1 MPAAIWALAIATFGI
16 ATTEFIVAGL
26 LPEIATE
33 FSISIPTAG
42 YMVTSYALGVFVG
55 APVLII
61 LGGRIERKKMLS
73 MLMILFIIGNALT
86 TFSPTF
92 YLAIMGRIVA
102 SLTHGA
108 FMGIG
113 AIIASEL
120 VPKNKKTTAIAF
132 MFSGMTLANLVG
144 IPLGTWIGKEI
155 SWRVTF
161 AIITVIGIIALFGI
175 LKLLPKFNQETPA
188 SIRKELLAFTNIH
201 VLLAMGITVLG
212 PAAFFTTITYIAPFM
227 INIAGFSESAITW
240 ILLVLGLGFFFGNIV
255 GGKLADKAMMLLLY
269 WTLGLQA
276 LVLFIFWLYGDNPV
290 IACLSLF
297 LMAAFG
303 FATVSP
309 IQRLVM
315 DKAQEASAPNLVSS
329 VNIGFF
335 NLGNAIGAWLGGVI
349 IASNY
354 GYSSLNLAG
363 GLLASMALLL
373 AVISGRL
380 DHKRTR
386 VRTLKKGLHDV

>member
-1 MPAAIWALAIATFGI
+1 MPAAIWVLAIATFGI

-33 FSISIPTAG
+33 FSITIPTAG

-61 LGGRIERKKMLS
+61 LGEHIERKKMLS
-73 MLMILFIIGNALT
+73 LLMVLFIVGNALT
-86 TFSPTF
+86 TLSPTF
-92 YLAIMGRIVA
+92 YLAIVGRIVA

-120 VPKNKKTTAIAF
+120 VAKNKKTMAIAF
-132 MFSGMTLANLVG
+132 MFSGMTLANLAGV
-144 IPLGTWIGKEI
+144 PLGTWIGKVV

-161 AIITVIGIIALFGI
+161 AIITAIGVISLLGI
-175 LKLLPKFNQETPA
+175 LTLLPKFNQEKPA
-188 SIRKELLAFTNIH
+188 SIKKELLAFTHIRI
-201 VLLAMGITVLG
+201 LLAMGITILG
-212 PAAFFTTITYIAPFM
+212 PAAFFTTVTYIAPLM
-227 INIAGFSESAITW
+227 VNIAGFSEGAITW
-240 ILLVLGLGFFFGNIV
+240 LLVVLGSGFFVGNIV
-255 GGKLADKAMMLLLY
+255 GGKLADKAMMPLLY

-276 LVLFIFWLYGDNPV
+276 LVLFIFWLYGDSQF

-315 DKAQEASAPNLVSS
+315 EKAQEVSAANLVSS

-335 NLGNAIGAWLGGVI
+335 NLGNAVGAWLGGVI

-354 GYSSLNLAG
+354 GYTTLNLAG
-363 GLLASMALLL
+363 GLLASMALIL
-373 AVISGRL
+373 AVISGFLER
-380 DHKRTR
+380 R
-386 VRTLKKGLHDV
+386 

>member
-33 FSISIPTAG
+33 FTISIPTAG

-55 APVLII
+55 APVLIL
-61 LGGRIERKKMLS
+61 LGARIERKKMLS
-73 MLMILFIIGNALT
+73 MLMVLFIIGNALT

-92 YLAIMGRIVA
+92 SLAIIGRIVA

-113 AIIASEL
+113 AIIAAEL
-120 VPKNKKTTAIAF
+120 VAENKRTTAIAL
-132 MFSGMTLANLVG
+132 MFSGMTVANLVG
-144 IPLGTWIGKEI
+144 IPLGTWIGKAI
-155 SWRVTF
+155 SWRMTF
-161 AIITVIGIIALFGI
+161 AIITVIGVIALVGI
-175 LKLLPKFNQETPA
+175 LKLLPKFDQNAPV
-188 SIRKELLAFTNIH
+188 SIKKELLAFTNIH

-212 PAAFFTTITYIAPFM
+212 PAAFFTTITYIAPLM
-227 INIAGFSESAITW
+227 INIAGFSESAITG
-240 ILLVLGLGFFFGNIV
+240 ILLILGLGFFFGNIV
-255 GGKLADKAMMLLLY
+255 GGKLADNAMMPLLY
-269 WTLGLQA
+269 STLGLQSV
-276 LVLFIFWLYGDNPV
+276 VLLIFWLYGANQL

-297 LMAAFG
+297 LMAALG

-315 DKAQEASAPNLVSS
+315 DKAQEAGAPNLVSS

-335 NLGNAIGAWLGGVI
+335 NLGNAVGAWLGGVI
-349 IASNY
+349 IAANY
-354 GYSSLNLAG
+354 SYTTLNLAG
-363 GLLASMALLL
+363 GGLAVMALLL
-373 AVISGRL
+373 AVISGFL
-380 DHKRTR
+380 DQKKRQER
-386 VRTLKKGLHDV
+386 PKKQPQ

>member
-26 LPEIATE
+26 LPEIATT

-61 LGGRIERKKMLS
+61 LGGHIERKKMLS
-73 MLMILFIIGNALT
+73 ILMILFIIGNALT
-86 TFSPTF
+86 AFSSTF
-92 YLAIMGRIVA
+92 YLAIIGRIVA

-113 AIIASEL
+113 AIIAAEL
-120 VPKNKKTTAIAF
+120 APENRKTTAIAF

-144 IPLGTWIGKEI
+144 IPFGTWIGKEI

-161 AIITVIGIIALFGI
+161 VIITVIGIIALAGI
-175 LKLLPKFNQETPA
+175 LKLLPRFDQKTPA

-212 PAAFFTTITYIAPFM
+212 PAAFFTTITYISPLM
-227 INIAGFSESAITW
+227 VNIAGFSESAITW
-240 ILLVLGLGFFFGNIV
+240 LLLVLGMGFFFGNIV
-255 GGKLADKAMMLLLY
+255 GGKLADKAMMPLLY
-269 WTLGLQA
+269 WTLGLQS
-276 LVLFIFWLYGDNPV
+276 LVLFIFWLYGAEPF
-290 IACLSLF
+290 IACLSIF
-297 LMAAFG
+297 FMAALG

-315 DKAQEASAPNLVSS
+315 DKAQEAGAANLVSS

-335 NLGNAIGAWLGGVI
+335 NLGNAVGAWLGGVI

-354 GYSSLNLAG
+354 GYAALNFTG
-363 GLLASMALLL
+363 GVLASMALLL
-373 AVISGRL
+373 AIISGCL
-380 DHKRTR
+380 AYKKNR
-386 VRTLKKGLHDV
+386 VNC

>member
-26 LPEIATE
+26 LPEIAIE

-73 MLMILFIIGNALT
+73 VLMILFIIGNALT

-92 YLAIMGRIVA
+92 YLAIIGRIVA

-113 AIIASEL
+113 AIIAAEL
-120 VPKNKKTTAIAF
+120 VPENKRTTAIAF

-144 IPLGTWIGKEI
+144 IPLGTWIGKAI

-175 LKLLPKFNQETPA
+175 LKLLPKFDQKAPA
-188 SIRKELLAFTNIH
+188 SIKKELLAFTNIH

-212 PAAFFTTITYIAPFM
+212 PAAFFTTITYIAPLM

-255 GGKLADKAMMLLLY
+255 GGKLADKAMRPLLY
-269 WTLGLQA
+269 WTLGLQSFI
-276 LVLFIFWLYGDNPV
+276 LFVFWLYGDNQF
-290 IACLSLF
+290 IACLSIF
-297 LMAAFG
+297 LMAACG

-315 DKAQEASAPNLVSS
+315 DKAQEAGAPNLVSS

-335 NLGNAIGAWLGGVI
+335 NLGNAVGAWLGGVI

-354 GYSSLNLAG
+354 GYTTLNLAG
-363 GLLASMALLL
+363 GLLALMALLL
-373 AVISGRL
+373 AVISGL
-380 DHKRTR
+380 IDHKRA
-386 VRTLKKGLHDV
+386 

>member
-33 FSISIPTAG
+33 FTISIPTAG

-55 APVLII
+55 APVLIL
-61 LGGRIERKKMLS
+61 LGARIERKKMLS
-73 MLMILFIIGNALT
+73 MLMVLFIIGNALT

-92 YLAIMGRIVA
+92 SLAIIGRIVA

-113 AIIASEL
+113 AIIAAEL
-120 VPKNKKTTAIAF
+120 VAENKRTSAIAL
-132 MFSGMTLANLVG
+132 MFSGMTVANLVG
-144 IPLGTWIGKEI
+144 IPLGAWIGKEI
-155 SWRVTF
+155 SWRMTF
-161 AIITVIGIIALFGI
+161 AIITVIGVIALVGI
-175 LKLLPKFNQETPA
+175 LKLLPKFDQNAPV
-188 SIRKELLAFTNIH
+188 SIKKELLAFTNIH

-212 PAAFFTTITYIAPFM
+212 PAAFFTTITYIAPLM

-240 ILLVLGLGFFFGNIV
+240 ILLILGLGFFFGNIV
-255 GGKLADKAMMLLLY
+255 GGKLADNAMMPLLY
-269 WTLGLQA
+269 STLGLQSV
-276 LVLFIFWLYGDNPV
+276 VLLIFWLYGANQF

-297 LMAAFG
+297 LMAALG

-315 DKAQEASAPNLVSS
+315 DKAQEAGAPNLVSS

-335 NLGNAIGAWLGGVI
+335 NLGNAVGAWLGGVI
-349 IASNY
+349 IAANY
-354 GYSSLNLAG
+354 GYTTLNLAG
-363 GLLASMALLL
+363 GVLAAMALLL
-373 AVISGRL
+373 AVISGFL
-380 DHKRTR
+380 DQKKRQER
-386 VRTLKKGLHDV
+386 PKKQPQ

>member
-16 ATTEFIVAGL
+16 ATTEFIIAGL

-33 FSISIPTAG
+33 FNISIPMAG
-42 YMVTSYALGVFVG
+42 YMATSYALGVFVG

-61 LGGRIERKKMLS
+61 LGRQVERKKMLAI
-73 MLMILFIIGNALT
+73 LMMLFIIGNALT
-86 TFSPTF
+86 ALAPTF
-92 YLAIMGRIVA
+92 YLAIVGRIVT

-113 AIIASEL
+113 AIIAAEL
-120 VPKNKKTTAIAF
+120 VPENKKTSAIAF
-132 MFSGMTLANLVG
+132 MFSGMTLANLIG
-144 IPLGTWIGKEI
+144 IPLGTWIGKVI

-161 AIITVIGIIALFGI
+161 AIITFIGIISLLGI
-175 LKLLPKFNQETPA
+175 LRLLPKFTQQTPT
-188 SIRKELLAFTNIH
+188 SIKKELLAFTNIH

-212 PAAFFTTITYIAPFM
+212 PAAFFTAITYIAPLM
-227 INIAGFSESAITW
+227 THIAGFSESAITW
-240 ILLVLGLGFFFGNIV
+240 ILVVLGLGFFFGNIV
-255 GGKLADKAMMLLLY
+255 GGKLADKAMMPLLY

-276 LVLFIFWLYGDNPV
+276 LVLFIFWLYGDNPF
-290 IACLSLF
+290 IACLSIF

-315 DKAQEASAPNLVSS
+315 DKAQEAGAPNLVSS

-335 NLGNAIGAWLGGVI
+335 NLGNAVGAWLGGVV
-349 IASNY
+349 IAANY
-354 GYSSLNLAG
+354 GYASLNLVG
-363 GLLASMALLL
+363 GLLASTALLL
-373 AVISGRL
+373 AVISGFL
-380 DHKRTR
+380 TYNKAR
-386 VRTLKKGLHDV
+386 VEALKSS

>member
-26 LPEIATE
+26 LPEIATT

-61 LGGRIERKKMLS
+61 LGGHIERKKMLS
-73 MLMILFIIGNALT
+73 ILMILFIIGNALT
-86 TFSPTF
+86 AFSSTF
-92 YLAIMGRIVA
+92 YLAIIGRIVA

-113 AIIASEL
+113 AIIAAEL
-120 VPKNKKTTAIAF
+120 APENRKTTAIAF

-144 IPLGTWIGKEI
+144 IPFGTWIGKEI

-161 AIITVIGIIALFGI
+161 VIITVIGIIALAGI
-175 LKLLPKFNQETPA
+175 LKLLPRFAQKTPV

-212 PAAFFTTITYIAPFM
+212 PAAFFTTITYISPLM
-227 INIAGFSESAITW
+227 VNIAGFSESAITW
-240 ILLVLGLGFFFGNIV
+240 VLLVLGLGFFFGNIV
-255 GGKLADKAMMLLLY
+255 GGKLADKAMMPLLY
-269 WTLGLQA
+269 WTLGLQS
-276 LVLFIFWLYGDNPV
+276 LVLFIFWLYGANPF
-290 IACLSLF
+290 IACLSIF
-297 LMAAFG
+297 FMAALG

-315 DKAQEASAPNLVSS
+315 DKAQEAGAANLVSS

-335 NLGNAIGAWLGGVI
+335 NLGNAVGAWLGGVI

-354 GYSSLNLAG
+354 GYTALNFTG
-363 GLLASMALLL
+363 GVLASMALLL
-373 AVISGRL
+373 AVISGFL
-380 DHKRTR
+380 AYKKNR
-386 VRTLKKGLHDV
+386 VTC

>member
-1 MPAAIWALAIATFGI
+1 MPVAIWALAIATFGI

-42 YMVTSYALGVFVG
+42 YMVTSYALGVFIG

-61 LGGRIERKKMLS
+61 LGGGIERKKMLA

-92 YLAIMGRIVA
+92 YLAIIGRIIA

-113 AIIASEL
+113 AIIAAEL
-120 VPKNKKTTAIAF
+120 VSENKRTTAIAF

-144 IPLGTWIGKEI
+144 IPFGTWIGKAI

-161 AIITVIGIIALFGI
+161 AIITVIGIIALVGI
-175 LKLLPKFNQETPA
+175 LKLLPKFDQKAPA
-188 SIRKELLAFTNIH
+188 SIKKELLAFTNIH

-212 PAAFFTTITYIAPFM
+212 PAAFFTTITYIAPLM

-240 ILLVLGLGFFFGNIV
+240 LLLVLGLGFFFGNIV
-255 GGKLADKAMMLLLY
+255 GGKLADKAMMPLLY
-269 WTLGLQA
+269 WTLGLQS
-276 LVLFIFWLYGDNPV
+276 LVLFIFWLYGDNQF
-290 IACLSLF
+290 IACLSIF
-297 LMAAFG
+297 LMAALG

-315 DKAQEASAPNLVSS
+315 DKAQEAGAPNLVSS

-335 NLGNAIGAWLGGVI
+335 NLGNAVGAWLGGVI
-349 IASNY
+349 IASHY
-354 GYSSLNLAG
+354 GYISLNLAG
-363 GLLASMALLL
+363 GLLASLALLL
-373 AVISGRL
+373 AVISGLL
-380 DHKRTR
+380 DRKSTLNVEKRH
-386 VRTLKKGLHDV
+386 L

>member
-1 MPAAIWALAIATFGI
+1 MPAAIWVLALATFGI
-16 ATTEFIVAGL
+16 ATTEFIIAGL
-26 LPEIATE
+26 LPEIAID

-42 YMVTSYALGVFVG
+42 YMVTSYALGVFIG

-61 LGGRIERKKMLS
+61 LGGRIERKKMLA
-73 MLMILFIIGNALT
+73 MLMVLFIIGNMLT
-86 TFSPTF
+86 TLSPTF
-92 YLAIMGRIVA
+92 YLAIIGRIVA

-113 AIIASEL
+113 AIIAAEL
-120 VPKNKKTTAIAF
+120 VPKDKKTTAIAF

-144 IPLGTWIGKEI
+144 IPLGTWIGKVV

-161 AIITVIGIIALFGI
+161 AIITVIGVIALLGI
-175 LKLLPKFNQETPA
+175 LKLLPKFNQQAPA
-188 SIRKELLAFTNIH
+188 SIKKELLAFSNVH

-212 PAAFFTTITYIAPFM
+212 PAAFFTSITYIAPLM
-227 INIAGFSESAITW
+227 TNVAGLPESAITW
-240 ILLVLGLGFFFGNIV
+240 VLVILGLGFFFGNIV
-255 GGKLADKAMMLLLY
+255 GGKLADKAMMPLLY
-269 WTLGLQA
+269 WTLGSQA
-276 LVLFIFWLYGDNPV
+276 LVLFMFWLSGDNPF
-290 IACLSLF
+290 IACLSIF
-297 LMAAFG
+297 LMAALG

-315 DKAQEASAPNLVSS
+315 DKAQEAGAPNLVSS

-349 IASNY
+349 IAANY
-354 GYSSLNLAG
+354 SYSTLNLTG

-373 AVISGRL
+373 AVISGFL
-380 DHKRTR
+380 AHKKTYTR
-386 VRTLKKGLHDV
+386 ILRK

>member
-1 MPAAIWALAIATFGI
+1 MPIAIWVLAIATFGI

-33 FSISIPTAG
+33 FNISIPTAG
-42 YMVTSYALGVFVG
+42 NMVTSYALGVFVG
-55 APVLII
+55 APMLII

-73 MLMILFIIGNALT
+73 MLMVLFIIGNALT

-92 YLAIMGRIVA
+92 YLAIIGRIIA

-113 AIIASEL
+113 AIIAAEL
-120 VPKNKKTTAIAF
+120 VSENKKTTAIAF

-144 IPLGTWIGKEI
+144 IPIGTWIGKAI
-155 SWRVTF
+155 SWRITF
-161 AIITVIGIIALFGI
+161 AIITAIGIIALVGI
-175 LKLLPKFNQETPA
+175 LILLPKFDQKAPA
-188 SIRKELLAFTNIH
+188 SIKKELLAFTNIH

-212 PAAFFTTITYIAPFM
+212 PAAFFTTMTYIAPLM

-240 ILLVLGLGFFFGNIV
+240 LLLVLGLGFFFGNIV
-255 GGKLADKAMMLLLY
+255 GGKLADKAMMPLLY
-269 WTLGLQA
+269 WTLGLQS
-276 LVLFIFWLYGDNPV
+276 LVLFIFWLYGNNQF

-297 LMAAFG
+297 LMAALG

-315 DKAQEASAPNLVSS
+315 DKAQEAGAANLVSS

-335 NLGNAIGAWLGGVI
+335 NLGNAVGAWLGGVI
-349 IASNY
+349 IASHY
-354 GYSSLNLAG
+354 GYTSLNLAG
-363 GLLASMALLL
+363 GLLALMALLL
-373 AVISGRL
+373 AVISGL
-380 DHKRTR
+380 IDHKRTQ
-386 VRTLKKGLHDV
+386 

>member
-1 MPAAIWALAIATFGI
+1 MPVAILALAIATFGI

-33 FSISIPTAG
+33 FSLSIPTAG

-61 LGGRIERKKMLS
+61 LGGSIERKKMLS
-73 MLMILFIIGNALT
+73 LLMILFIIGNALT
-86 TFSPTF
+86 AFSPTF
-92 YLAIMGRIVA
+92 SLAIIGRIVA

-113 AIIASEL
+113 AIIAAEL
-120 VPKNKKTTAIAF
+120 VPENKKTTAIAF

-144 IPLGTWIGKEI
+144 IPLGTWIGKAI

-161 AIITVIGIIALFGI
+161 AIITVIGMIALVGI
-175 LKLLPKFNQETPA
+175 LKLLPKFDQKAPA
-188 SIRKELLAFTNIH
+188 SIKKELQAFTNIH

-212 PAAFFTTITYIAPFM
+212 PAAFFTTITYIAPLM

-240 ILLVLGLGFFFGNIV
+240 LLLVLGLGFFFGNIV
-255 GGKLADKAMMLLLY
+255 GGKLADKAMMPLLY
-269 WTLGLQA
+269 WTLGLQS
-276 LVLFIFWLYGDNPV
+276 LTLFIFWLYGDNQF

-297 LMAAFG
+297 LMAALG

-315 DKAQEASAPNLVSS
+315 DKAQEAGAPNLVSS

-335 NLGNAIGAWLGGVI
+335 NLGNAVGAWLGGVI
-349 IASNY
+349 IASHY
-354 GYSSLNLAG
+354 GYTSLNLAG
-363 GLLASMALLL
+363 GLLAALALLF
-373 AVISGRL
+373 AVISGLL
-380 DHKRTR
+380 DGKRTLN
-386 VRTLKKGLHDV
+386 VEKNQS

>member
-1 MPAAIWALAIATFGI
+1 MPIAILALAIATFGI

-73 MLMILFIIGNALT
+73 MLMVLFIIGNALT

-92 YLAIMGRIVA
+92 YLAIIGRIVA

-113 AIIASEL
+113 AIIAAEL
-120 VPKNKKTTAIAF
+120 APENKKTTAIAL

-144 IPLGTWIGKEI
+144 IPLGTWIGKAI

-161 AIITVIGIIALFGI
+161 AIITVIGIIALVGI
-175 LKLLPKFNQETPA
+175 LKLLPKFDQKAPV
-188 SIRKELLAFTNIH
+188 SIKKELLAFTNIH

-212 PAAFFTTITYIAPFM
+212 PAAFFTTITYIAPLM
-227 INIAGFSESAITW
+227 VNVAGFSESAITW
-240 ILLVLGLGFFFGNIV
+240 LLLVLGLGFFFGNIV
-255 GGKLADKAMMLLLY
+255 GGKLADKAMMPLLY

-276 LVLFIFWLYGDNPV
+276 LILFIFWLYGNNPF
-290 IACLSLF
+290 IACLSIF
-297 LMAAFG
+297 LMAALG

-315 DKAQEASAPNLVSS
+315 DKAQEAGAPNLVSS

-335 NLGNAIGAWLGGVI
+335 NLGNAVGAWLGGVI
-349 IASNY
+349 IASHY
-354 GYSSLNLAG
+354 GYATLNLAG
-363 GLLASMALLL
+363 GLLALMALLL
-373 AVISGRL
+373 AVISGLQKNQR
-380 DHKRTR
+380 R
-386 VRTLKKGLHDV
+386 

>member
-26 LPEIATE
+26 LPEIATT

-61 LGGRIERKKMLS
+61 LGGHIERKKMLS
-73 MLMILFIIGNALT
+73 ILMILFIIGNALT
-86 TFSPTF
+86 AFSSTF
-92 YLAIMGRIVA
+92 YLAIIGRIVA

-113 AIIASEL
+113 AIIAAEL
-120 VPKNKKTTAIAF
+120 APENRKTTAIAF

-144 IPLGTWIGKEI
+144 IPFGTWIGKEI

-161 AIITVIGIIALFGI
+161 VIITVIGIIALAGI
-175 LKLLPKFNQETPA
+175 LKLLPRFDQKTPV

-212 PAAFFTTITYIAPFM
+212 PAAFFTTITYISPLM
-227 INIAGFSESAITW
+227 VNIAGFSESAITW
-240 ILLVLGLGFFFGNIV
+240 LLLVLGLGFFFGNIV
-255 GGKLADKAMMLLLY
+255 GGKLADKAMMPLLY
-269 WTLGLQA
+269 WTLGLQS
-276 LVLFIFWLYGDNPV
+276 LVLFIFWLYGAEPF
-290 IACLSLF
+290 IACLSIF
-297 LMAAFG
+297 FMAALG

-315 DKAQEASAPNLVSS
+315 DKAQEAGAANLVSS

-335 NLGNAIGAWLGGVI
+335 NLGNAVGAWLGGVI

-354 GYSSLNLAG
+354 GYAALNFTG
-363 GLLASMALLL
+363 GVLASMALLL
-373 AVISGRL
+373 AVISGCL
-380 DHKRTR
+380 AYKKNR
-386 VRTLKKGLHDV
+386 VNC

>member
-1 MPAAIWALAIATFGI
+1 MPVAIWALAIATFGI

-61 LGGRIERKKMLS
+61 LGGGIERKKMLS

-92 YLAIMGRIVA
+92 YLAIIGRIVA

-113 AIIASEL
+113 AIIAAEL
-120 VPKNKKTTAIAF
+120 VPENKKTTAIAF

-144 IPLGTWIGKEI
+144 IPLGTWVGKAI
-155 SWRVTF
+155 SWRITF
-161 AIITVIGIIALFGI
+161 AIITVIGIIALVGI
-175 LKLLPKFNQETPA
+175 LKLLPKFEQKAPA
-188 SIRKELLAFTNIH
+188 SIKKELQAFTNIH

-212 PAAFFTTITYIAPFM
+212 PAAFFTTITYIAPLM

-240 ILLVLGLGFFFGNIV
+240 LLLVLGLGFFFGNIV
-255 GGKLADKAMMLLLY
+255 GGKLADKAMMPLLY
-269 WTLGLQA
+269 WTLGLQS
-276 LVLFIFWLYGDNPV
+276 LILFIFWVYGDNQFV
-290 IACLSLF
+290 ACLSIF
-297 LMAAFG
+297 LMAALG

-315 DKAQEASAPNLVSS
+315 DKAQEAGAPNLVSS

-335 NLGNAIGAWLGGVI
+335 NLGNAVGAWLGGVI
-349 IASNY
+349 IASHY
-354 GYSSLNLAG
+354 GYTSLNLAG
-363 GLLASMALLL
+363 GLLASLALLL
-373 AVISGRL
+373 AVISGLL
-380 DHKRTR
+380 DGKRTLN
-386 VRTLKKGLHDV
+386 VEKKQS

>member
-1 MPAAIWALAIATFGI
+1 MPVAILALAIATFGI

-33 FSISIPTAG
+33 FSLSIPTAG
-42 YMVTSYALGVFVG
+42 YMATSYALGVFVG

-61 LGGRIERKKMLS
+61 LGGSIERKKMLS
-73 MLMILFIIGNALT
+73 LLMILFIIGNALT
-86 TFSPTF
+86 AFSPTF
-92 YLAIMGRIVA
+92 SLAIIGRIVA

-113 AIIASEL
+113 AIIAAEL
-120 VPKNKKTTAIAF
+120 VPENKKTTAIAF

-144 IPLGTWIGKEI
+144 IPLGTWIGKAI

-161 AIITVIGIIALFGI
+161 AIITVIGIIALVGI
-175 LKLLPKFNQETPA
+175 LKLLPKFDQKAPA
-188 SIRKELLAFTNIH
+188 SIKKELQAFTNIH

-212 PAAFFTTITYIAPFM
+212 PAAFFTTITYIAPLM

-240 ILLVLGLGFFFGNIV
+240 LLLVLGLGFFFGNIV
-255 GGKLADKAMMLLLY
+255 GGKLADKTMMPLLY
-269 WTLGLQA
+269 WTLGLQS
-276 LVLFIFWLYGDNPV
+276 LTLFIFWLYGDNQF

-297 LMAAFG
+297 LMAALG

-315 DKAQEASAPNLVSS
+315 DKAQEAGAPNLVSS

-335 NLGNAIGAWLGGVI
+335 NLGNAVGAWLGGVI
-349 IASNY
+349 IASHY
-354 GYSSLNLAG
+354 GYTSLNLAG
-363 GLLASMALLL
+363 GLLAALALLL
-373 AVISGRL
+373 AIISGLL
-380 DHKRTR
+380 DGKK
-386 VRTLKKGLHDV
+386 TLNVEKSQS

>member
-26 LPEIATE
+26 LPEIAIE

-61 LGGRIERKKMLS
+61 LGRSIERKKVLS
-73 MLMILFIIGNALT
+73 VLMILFIIGNALT
-86 TFSPTF
+86 AFSPTF
-92 YLAIMGRIVA
+92 YLAIIGRIVA

-113 AIIASEL
+113 AIIAAEL
-120 VPKNKKTTAIAF
+120 VPENKRTTAIAF

-155 SWRVTF
+155 SWRITF
-161 AIITVIGIIALFGI
+161 AIITVIGIIALLGI
-175 LKLLPKFNQETPA
+175 LKLLPKFDQKEPT

-212 PAAFFTTITYIAPFM
+212 PAAFFTTITYIAPLM

-255 GGKLADKAMMLLLY
+255 GGKLADKALMPLLY
-269 WTLGLQA
+269 WTLGLQSF
-276 LVLFIFWLYGDNPV
+276 VLFIFWFYGTNQF
-290 IACLSLF
+290 IACLSIF
-297 LMAAFG
+297 LMAALG

-315 DKAQEASAPNLVSS
+315 DKAQEAGAPNLVSS

-335 NLGNAIGAWLGGVI
+335 NLGNAVGAWLGGVI

-354 GYSSLNLAG
+354 GYTTLNLAG
-363 GLLASMALLL
+363 GLLALMALLL
-373 AVISGRL
+373 AVISGFL
-380 DHKRTR
+380 DHK
-386 VRTLKKGLHDV
+386 KIKSEQ

>member
-1 MPAAIWALAIATFGI
+1 MPVAILALAIATFGI

-33 FSISIPTAG
+33 FSLSIPTAG

-61 LGGRIERKKMLS
+61 LGGSIERKKMLS
-73 MLMILFIIGNALT
+73 LLMILFIIGNALT
-86 TFSPTF
+86 AFSPTF
-92 YLAIMGRIVA
+92 SLAIIGRIVA

-113 AIIASEL
+113 AIIAAEL
-120 VPKNKKTTAIAF
+120 VPENKKTTAIAF

-144 IPLGTWIGKEI
+144 IPLGTWIGKAI

-161 AIITVIGIIALFGI
+161 AIITVIGMIALVGI
-175 LKLLPKFNQETPA
+175 LKLLPKFDQKAPA
-188 SIRKELLAFTNIH
+188 SIKKELQAFTNIH

-212 PAAFFTTITYIAPFM
+212 PAAFFTTITYIAPLM

-240 ILLVLGLGFFFGNIV
+240 LLLVLGLGFFFGNIV
-255 GGKLADKAMMLLLY
+255 GGKLADKAMMPLLY
-269 WTLGLQA
+269 WTLGLQS
-276 LVLFIFWLYGDNPV
+276 LTLFIFWLYGDNQF

-297 LMAAFG
+297 LMAALG

-315 DKAQEASAPNLVSS
+315 DKAQEAGAPNLVSS

-335 NLGNAIGAWLGGVI
+335 NLGNAVGAWLGGVI
-349 IASNY
+349 IASHY
-354 GYSSLNLAG
+354 GYTSLNLAG
-363 GLLASMALLL
+363 GLLAALALLF
-373 AVISGRL
+373 AVISGLL
-380 DHKRTR
+380 DGKRT
-386 VRTLKKGLHDV
+386 LNIEKKQS

>member
-1 MPAAIWALAIATFGI
+1 MPVAIWALAIATFGI

-61 LGGRIERKKMLS
+61 LAGGIERKKMLS
-73 MLMILFIIGNALT
+73 MLMVLFIIGNALT

-92 YLAIMGRIVA
+92 YLAIIGRIVA

-113 AIIASEL
+113 AIIAAEL
-120 VPKNKKTTAIAF
+120 VPDNKKTTAIAF

-144 IPLGTWIGKEI
+144 IPFGTWIGKAI

-161 AIITVIGIIALFGI
+161 AIITMIGIIALAGI
-175 LKLLPKFNQETPA
+175 LKFLPKFDQKAPA
-188 SIRKELLAFTNIH
+188 SIKKELQAFTNIH

-212 PAAFFTTITYIAPFM
+212 PAAFFTTVTYIAPLM
-227 INIAGFSESAITW
+227 THVAGFSESAITG

-255 GGKLADKAMMLLLY
+255 GGKLADKAIMPLLY
-269 WTLGLQA
+269 WTLGLQS
-276 LVLFIFWLYGDNPV
+276 LILFIFWLYGDNPY

-297 LMAAFG
+297 LMAASG

-315 DKAQEASAPNLVSS
+315 DKAQEAGAPNLVSS

-335 NLGNAIGAWLGGVI
+335 NLGNAVGAWLGGVI
-349 IASNY
+349 IASHY
-354 GYSSLNLAG
+354 GYTSLNLAG
-363 GLLASMALLL
+363 GLLALMALLF
-373 AVISGRL
+373 AVISGLL
-380 DHKRTR
+380 DRKRTLNVEKR
-386 VRTLKKGLHDV
+386 QS

>member
-1 MPAAIWALAIATFGI
+1 MPVAIWALAIATFGI

-61 LGGRIERKKMLS
+61 LGGGIERKKMLS

-86 TFSPTF
+86 TVSPTF
-92 YLAIMGRIVA
+92 YLAIIGRIVA

-113 AIIASEL
+113 AIIAAEL
-120 VPKNKKTTAIAF
+120 VSENKRTTAIAF

-144 IPLGTWIGKEI
+144 IPLGTWIGKAI

-161 AIITVIGIIALFGI
+161 AIITVIGIIALVGI
-175 LKLLPKFNQETPA
+175 LKLLPKFDQKAPA
-188 SIRKELLAFTNIH
+188 SIKKELQAFTNIH

-212 PAAFFTTITYIAPFM
+212 PAAFFTTITYIAPLM

-255 GGKLADKAMMLLLY
+255 GGKLADKAMMPLLY
-269 WTLGLQA
+269 WTLGLQS
-276 LVLFIFWLYGDNPV
+276 LILFIFWLYGDNQF
-290 IACLSLF
+290 IACLSIF
-297 LMAAFG
+297 LMAALG

-315 DKAQEASAPNLVSS
+315 DKAQEAGAPNLVSS

-335 NLGNAIGAWLGGVI
+335 NLGNAVGAWLGGII
-349 IASNY
+349 IASHY
-354 GYSSLNLAG
+354 GYTSLNLAG
-363 GLLASMALLL
+363 GLLASLALLL
-373 AVISGRL
+373 AVISGLL
-380 DHKRTR
+380 DGKRTLNVEKR
-386 VRTLKKGLHDV
+386 QS